1 MASTGSGALPNG
13 SNNSV
18 TVNSSNAAASS
29 GSVKTVAAV
38 NNSNSG
44 VPSAVPSSV
53 PSGTPSTAL
62 PTGTATGKQQPGI
75 HPGGFSAIHAA
86 AASQASSSTPNNSS
100 PSSGSAGGGVSVV
113 NNSSQSGAATVSNH
127 IDSSASLHEA
137 GRRDFLAAVNGGLN
151 GEQIEA

>member
-1 MASTGSGALPNG
+1 MPNG

-62 PTGTATGKQQPGI
+62 PTGKQQPGI
-75 HPGGFSAIHAA
+75 HPGGFSAIHA

-127 IDSSASLHEA
+127 IDSVTSAASLHEA

-151 GEQIEA
+151 GKPNHYKTSY

>member
-1 MASTGSGALPNG
+1 MPNG

-62 PTGTATGKQQPGI
+62 PTGKQQPGI

-100 PSSGSAGGGVSVV
+100 PSSGSAGGGGVSVV
-113 NNSSQSGAATVSNH
+113 NNSSQSGAVTVSNH
-127 IDSSASLHEA
+127 IDSVTSAASLHEA

-151 GEQIEA
+151 GKSPITTRLRIE